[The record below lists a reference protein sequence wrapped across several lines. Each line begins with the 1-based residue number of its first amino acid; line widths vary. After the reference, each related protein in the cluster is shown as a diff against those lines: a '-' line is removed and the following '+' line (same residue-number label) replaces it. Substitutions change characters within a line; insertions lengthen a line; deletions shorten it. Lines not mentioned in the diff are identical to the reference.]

1 MAGAGIKV
9 FEAGQKLT
17 ANQVNTYLMDQA
29 VAVFDDE
36 TARTNAFGGSGEPNL
51 SEGRVCYLKSDDKV
65 YVYTATGWTEIG
77 AQIELNEIT
86 TDKINNGAV
95 TTAKI
100 AAGTIL
106 DSNISASA
114 AITLSKLATGTQG
127 TVVIHNSSG
136 VPTATALSGDVT
148 VTNAGV
154 TAIGSSKVTSDMIV
168 DGTIVNGDINTS
180 AAIAYSKLNLAT
192 SVVNGDINNSAA
204 IAYSKLNLAT
214 SIVNGDVSS
223 SAAIAHS
230 KLANA
235 TAGQVLLGTTTTG
248 VITATSVTGDI
259 TINGAGVTAIGSGKV
274 TSDMIVDGTIVN
286 GDIATNAAI
295 DQGKIADST
304 IDTKTANY
312 VLALTDKNKFIEM
325 NVGSANTVSVPTDAS
340 VNFPIGS
347 QINITQ
353 YGTGKTQVI
362 AVTPGTTSIRST
374 PGAFLRDRYSSATL
388 IKRAANEWYLI
399 GDLSAS

>member
-51 SEGRVCYLKSDDKV
+51 SQGRVCYLKSDDKV
-65 YVYTATGWTEIG
+65 YVYTSTGWTEIG

-114 AITLSKLATGTQG
+114 AIALSKLATGTQG

-168 DGTIVNGDINTS
+168 DGTIVNGDISSS
-180 AAIAYSKLNLAT
+180 AAIAY
-192 SVVNGDINNSAA
+192 I
-204 IAYSKLNLAT
+204 KLNLAT

-286 GDIATNAAI
+286 GDISTNAAI